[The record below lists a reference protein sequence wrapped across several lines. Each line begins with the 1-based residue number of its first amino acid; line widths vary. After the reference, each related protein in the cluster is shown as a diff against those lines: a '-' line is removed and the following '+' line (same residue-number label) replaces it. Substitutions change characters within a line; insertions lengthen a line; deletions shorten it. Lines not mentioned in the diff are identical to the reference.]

1 MRTVKLGAKAQ
12 RNPTIELNATST
24 ISGIR
29 RPTRSAHN
37 PKMSAPTGR
46 IINVAVV
53 RNATSVFETW
63 KVSAMSPYTSTTMK

>member
-1 MRTVKLGAKAQ
+1 
-12 RNPTIELNATST
+12 
-24 ISGIR
+24 
-29 RPTRSAHN
+29 
-37 PKMSAPTGR
+37 MSAPTGR